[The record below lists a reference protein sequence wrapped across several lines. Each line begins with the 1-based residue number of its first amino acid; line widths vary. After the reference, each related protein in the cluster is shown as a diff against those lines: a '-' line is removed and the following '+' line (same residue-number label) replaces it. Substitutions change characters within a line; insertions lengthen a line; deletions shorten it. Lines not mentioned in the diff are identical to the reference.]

1 MVYLSHKPRDSF
13 LDLKKKKKAISHFQL
28 ITSQLSPRASH
39 KQACFVF
46 NACEIKRSK
55 GLTTDILN
63 ITTHRKKSKT
73 HSRYCCFLGTPPGLN
88 SNLLEPQLSRPYS
101 GEDTRQYLPPR
112 VVVKGFLSE
121 LPGSL
126 PPRTEGWRFS
136 SRDALPCARRGD
148 QRGGETL
155 AGGRVPEAG
164 GRART
169 GWAAASTCS
178 VGAFSRSTPN
188 VYTPCKTR

>member
-1 MVYLSHKPRDSF
+1 M
-13 LDLKKKKKAISHFQL
+13 
-28 ITSQLSPRASH
+28 
-39 KQACFVF
+39 F

-55 GLTTDILN
+55 GITTDILK
-63 ITTHRKKSKT
+63 ITTHRKKSNT
-73 HSRYCCFLGTPPGLN
+73 RYCCFLGTPPGLN
-88 SNLLEPQLSRPYS
+88 SNLLEPQLSRLYS

-148 QRGGETL
+148 QRGGEAL
-155 AGGRVPEAG
+155 AGGRVAEAG
-164 GRART
+164 GRPGQDRLGRSFDVQRGGFQQEHAKCIHTVQNTLSVRVPVCAR
-169 GWAAASTCS
+169 C
-178 VGAFSRSTPN
+178 
-188 VYTPCKTR
+188 